1 MKRFALALALLAV
14 PAAAQEINLSGGGP
28 VEITA
33 QDAIEWRQAEQVVIA
48 RGRARAVRDGTTVT
62 ADRLVARYRNRP
74 GATATTPPTTGPGGV
89 AQPAGGEIFR
99 LEAQGNVVIATATDR
114 ATADLA
120 VYDVDQA
127 VLILTGR
134 NLVLSTPQDRVTARD
149 SVEYYSARRMAVARG
164 NAVAETPG
172 RRLSAD
178 TLVAYFL
185 EAPPQ
190 PAAPAPR
197 AAPQAQTSRPSPQGT
212 PDTGRLDRVE
222 AYGNVEVRT
231 EAETVRGDRAIYSA
245 VAGIARLSGNVR
257 ITRGQ
262 NQLNGALAE
271 VNLRSGVSRLLP
283 GEGGRV
289 VGLVVPNGDAPG
301 APALPERPAAAPR
314 PGRTP

>member
-1 MKRFALALALLAV
+1 MKYMALALALLAAPV
-14 PAAAQEINLSGGGP
+14 AAQEINLSGGGP

-33 QDAIEWRQAEQVVIA
+33 EDAIEWRQAEQVVIA

-74 GATATTPPTTGPGGV
+74 GAAATPAPVAPGGV

-114 ATADLA
+114 ATADMA

-149 SVEYYSARRMAVARG
+149 SVEYYPARRMAVARG
-164 NAVAETPG
+164 NAVAESPG

-190 PAAPAPR
+190 APAQPAAQRPA
-197 AAPQAQTSRPSPQGT
+197 AQGP

-314 PGRTP
+314 PGRAP

>member
-1 MKRFALALALLAV
+1 MKYLVLALALLAAPV
-14 PAAAQEINLSGGGP
+14 AAQEINLSGGGP

-33 QDAIEWRQAEQVVIA
+33 EDAIEWRQAEQVVIA

-74 GATATTPPTTGPGGV
+74 GAAATPAPVAPGGV

-114 ATADLA
+114 ATADMA

-149 SVEYYSARRMAVARG
+149 SVEYYPARRMAVARG
-164 NAVAETPG
+164 NAVAESPG

-190 PAAPAPR
+190 APA
-197 AAPQAQTSRPSPQGT
+197 QRPAPQGT

-289 VGLVVPNGDAPG
+289 VGLVVP
-301 APALPERPAAAPR
+301 ERPAAAPR

>member
-1 MKRFALALALLAV
+1 MKRLALALALLAA
-14 PAAAQEINLSGGGP
+14 PGAAQEINLSGGGP

-74 GATATTPPTTGPGGV
+74 GATATTPPATGPGGV

-114 ATADLA
+114 ATADMA
-120 VYDVDQA
+120 VYDVDQS

-149 SVEYYSARRMAVARG
+149 SVEYYAARRMAVARG

-190 PAAPAPR
+190 AAATPRPA
-197 AAPQAQTSRPSPQGT
+197 PQGT

-314 PGRTP
+314 QGRTP